1 MPGTNSIPEEDDVV
15 SVGEPLPRLAAAMI
29 VGETRVSMTW
39 RDGHSITV
47 DLDPVLQS
55 HRHFIPLRG
64 NHELFQTLRVNEDGT
79 ALEWDD
85 GIELSAYWIATL
97 PAVGM
102 DNAEFRQIM
111 TKLGLSLDGMASQL
125 GISRRLIA
133 EFRGTRP
140 IPAYVALASR
150 YLAGLADR
158 GPKDTKAEASRHQ
171 PTIMLRRA

>member
-1 MPGTNSIPEEDDVV
+1 MPGQDSILDDEIV
-15 SVGEPLPRLAAAMI
+15 SVGDPLPRLAAAMI
-29 VGETRVSMTW
+29 IGDTRVRVTW
-39 RDGHSITV
+39 RDGNSISL
-47 DLDPVLQS
+47 DLDPVLNS

-64 NHELFQTLRVNEDGT
+64 NQELFQTLRVNEDGT

-111 TKLGLSLDGMASQL
+111 SKLGLSLDGMAAQL
-125 GISRRLIA
+125 EISRRLIA

-140 IPAYVALASR
+140 IPAHVALASR
-150 YLAGLADR
+150 YLASLADR
-158 GPKDTKAEASRHQ
+158 NPKTARPEA
-171 PTIMLRRA
+171 